1 MRLFNTIKF
10 LFNQIER
17 KNWVYVIFNYFLVLF
32 ITLSDVIFLG
42 IFYLLLNK
50 QTDSKFINIFFDNL
64 NFLNKKYLLD
74 YDLTK
79 TYLLLLIFFL
89 IFKNI
94 LSFFQNYFYA
104 NFIHNISLN
113 KSSKLLSIYFS
124 LDFES
129 FNKKEL
135 SIYIKQIL
143 RDVEAAFLGIFG
155 LVISFFG
162 EITYVIIIL
171 FYLNHLLTFNIN
183 VEIVILCIILL
194 FIIIYLFKKSDNLG
208 KLRSFNEI
216 KIFKTLSDTLSI
228 FRELKLNNQSNQF
241 IERYKSFLNNYYKSK
256 IYSGLINISPKFI
269 LEFFAIVLLF
279 LLYKESK
286 LDINQFFLKF
296 SVLALAMLRLI
307 PSFARLSYYITNIF
321 YNINSIDFI
330 KDDLNRNFNLDKNK
344 IKHQSID
351 NIRLKNVSLSYYSKN
366 SSNPFVIFNN
376 LNLSLRKNNIYGI
389 YGLSGSGKT
398 SLLNILVGF
407 TKPQKGRIYYN
418 NQLQIPN
425 KISSKYNISFLSQ
438 NPTILDENIIIN
450 STLRFTN
457 TIEDINKI
465 KFYLYKFNLKR
476 FLQHKFI
483 NDSSIQSIKNM
494 SGGEKQRISFIRSI
508 INNPGV
514 LILDEPVSSLDKK
527 NSEIIFKF
535 LKVYKKNK
543 IVIVTSH
550 KNSEKK
556 YFDKIFYLNNK
567 NARLF

>member
-94 LSFFQNYFYA
+94 LNFFQNYFYA

-113 KSSKLLSIYFS
+113 KSSKLLSVYFS

-162 EITYVIIIL
+162 EITYIIILL
-171 FYLNHLLTFNIN
+171 FYLNHLLVFNIN
-183 VEIVILCIILL
+183 IEIVILCIILL
-194 FIIIYLFKKSDNLG
+194 FFIIYLFKKSDNLG

-228 FRELKLNNQSNQF
+228 FRELKLNNQSKQF

-269 LEFFAIVLLF
+269 LEFFAIVLFF

-307 PSFARLSYYITNIF
+307 PSLARLSYYITNIF

-330 KDDLNRNFNLDKNK
+330 KDDLNRKFNLDKKK
-344 IKHQSID
+344 IEYKSIN
-351 NIRLKNVSLSYYSKN
+351 NIQLKNVSLSYYSKN
-366 SSNPFVIFNN
+366 SSSPFVILNN
-376 LNLSLRKNNIYGI
+376 FNLSLKKNNIYGI

-407 TKPQKGRIYYN
+407 IKPQKGRIYYN

-450 STLRFTN
+450 STLRFFN

-465 KFYLYKFNLKR
+465 KFYLYKFNLRR
-476 FLQHKFI
+476 FLKYKFI

-494 SGGEKQRISFIRSI
+494 SGGEKQRICFIRSI
-508 INNPGV
+508 INNPDL
-514 LILDEPVSSLDKK
+514 LILDEPVSSLDSK
-527 NSEIIFKF
+527 NAQKIFNF
-535 LKVYKKNK
+535 LRNYKKDK

-550 KNSEKK
+550 KKSEKK
-556 YFDKIFYLNNK
+556 FFDKVINF
-567 NARLF
+567 

>member
-94 LSFFQNYFYA
+94 LNFFQNYFYA

-113 KSSKLLSIYFS
+113 KSSKLLSVYFS

-162 EITYVIIIL
+162 EITYIIILL
-171 FYLNHLLTFNIN
+171 FYLNHLLVFNIN
-183 VEIVILCIILL
+183 IEIVILCIILL
-194 FIIIYLFKKSDNLG
+194 FFIIYLFKKSDNLG

-228 FRELKLNNQSNQF
+228 FRELKLNNQSKQF

-269 LEFFAIVLLF
+269 LEFFAIVLFF
-279 LLYKESK
+279 LIYKESK

-321 YNINSIDFI
+321 YNINSIDYI
-330 KDDLNRNFNLDKNK
+330 KDDLNRNFNLDKKK
-344 IKHQSID
+344 IEYKSIN

-366 SSNPFVIFNN
+366 SSSPFVILNN
-376 LNLSLRKNNIYGI
+376 FNLSLKKNNIYGI

-450 STLRFTN
+450 STLRFSN

-465 KFYLYKFNLKR
+465 KFYLYKFNLRR
-476 FLQHKFI
+476 FLKYKFI

-508 INNPGV
+508 INNPDL
-514 LILDEPVSSLDKK
+514 LILDEPVSSLDSK
-527 NSEIIFKF
+527 NAQKIFNF
-535 LKVYKKNK
+535 LRSYKKDK

-556 YFDKIFYLNNK
+556 FFDKVINL
-567 NARLF
+567 

>member
-17 KNWVYVIFNYFLVLF
+17 KNWIYIIFNYFLFLF
-32 ITLSDVIFLG
+32 ITLSDIIFLG

-50 QTDSKFINIFFDNL
+50 KTDSKFINIFFDNL
-64 NFLNKKYLLD
+64 NFLNNKYLLD

-79 TYLLLLIFFL
+79 TYILFLIFFL
-89 IFKNI
+89 ILKNI
-94 LSFFQNYFYA
+94 LNFFQNYFYA

-113 KSSKLLSIYFS
+113 KSFKLLSVYFS

-162 EITYVIIIL
+162 EITYIIILL
-171 FYLNHLLTFNIN
+171 FYLNHLLIFNIN

-194 FIIIYLFKKSDNLG
+194 FLIFYLFKKSDNLG

-228 FRELKLNNQSNQF
+228 FRELKLNNQSKQF

-269 LEFFAIVLLF
+269 LEFFAIVLFF

-307 PSFARLSYYITNIF
+307 PSFARSSYYITNIF

-330 KDDLNRNFNLDKNK
+330 KDDLNRNFNLDKKK
-344 IKHQSID
+344 IEYKSID
-351 NIRLKNVSLSYYSKN
+351 NIRLKNVSLTYHSKT
-366 SSNPFVIFNN
+366 SSSSFVILNN
-376 LNLSLRKNNIYGI
+376 FNLSLKKNNIYGI

-407 TKPQKGRIYYN
+407 IKPQKGKIYYN
-418 NQLQIPN
+418 NQLQILN
-425 KISSKYNISFLSQ
+425 KISSKYNISFLPQ
-438 NPTILDENIIIN
+438 NPTILDENLIIN
-450 STLRFTN
+450 STLRFSN

-465 KFYLYKFNLKR
+465 KFYLNKFNLRR
-476 FLQHKFI
+476 FLKYKFI
-483 NDSSIQSIKNM
+483 DHSSIQSIKNM

-508 INNPGV
+508 INNPDL
-514 LILDEPVSSLDKK
+514 LILDEPVSSLDPK
-527 NSEIIFKF
+527 NAQKIFNF
-535 LKVYKKNK
+535 LRNYKKDR
-543 IVIVTSH
+543 IIIVTSH

-556 YFDKIFYLNNK
+556 FFDKVINI
-567 NARLF
+567 

>member
-17 KNWVYVIFNYFLVLF
+17 KNWIYVIFNYFLVLF

-50 QTDSKFINIFFDNL
+50 QTDSKLINIFFDNL

-74 YDLTK
+74 HDLTK
-79 TYLLLLIFFL
+79 IYLLLLIFFL
-89 IFKNI
+89 VFKNI
-94 LSFFQNYFYA
+94 LNFFQNYFYA

-113 KSSKLLSIYFS
+113 KSSKLLSVYFS
-124 LDFES
+124 LEFES

-162 EITYVIIIL
+162 EITYIIILL
-171 FYLNHLLTFNIN
+171 FYLNHLLVFNIN
-183 VEIVILCIILL
+183 IEIVILCIILL
-194 FIIIYLFKKSDNLG
+194 FFIIYLFKKSDNLG

-216 KIFKTLSDTLSI
+216 KIFKTLSDTLSV
-228 FRELKLNNQSNQF
+228 FRELKLNNQSKQF
-241 IERYKSFLNNYYKSK
+241 IERYKSFLKNYYKSK

-269 LEFFAIVLLF
+269 LEFFAIVLFF

-330 KDDLNRNFNLDKNK
+330 KDDLNRNFNLDKKK
-344 IKHQSID
+344 IDYKSIN

-366 SSNPFVIFNN
+366 SSSPFVILNN
-376 LNLSLRKNNIYGI
+376 FNLSLKKNNIYGI

-450 STLRFTN
+450 STLRFSN

-465 KFYLYKFNLKR
+465 KFYLYKFNLRR
-476 FLQHKFI
+476 FLKYKFI

-508 INNPGV
+508 INNPDL
-514 LILDEPVSSLDKK
+514 LILDEPVSSLDSK
-527 NSEIIFKF
+527 NAQKIFNF
-535 LKVYKKNK
+535 LRSYKKDK

-556 YFDKIFYLNNK
+556 FFDKVINL
-567 NARLF
+567 

>member
-79 TYLLLLIFFL
+79 AYLLLLIFFL

-94 LSFFQNYFYA
+94 LNFFQNYFYA

-155 LVISFFG
+155 LIISFFG
-162 EITYVIIIL
+162 EITYIIILL
-171 FYLNHLLTFNIN
+171 FYLNHLLIFNIN

-194 FIIIYLFKKSDNLG
+194 FFIIYLFKKSDNLG

-228 FRELKLNNQSNQF
+228 FRELKLNNQSKQF
-241 IERYKSFLNNYYKSK
+241 IERYKSFLNSYYKSK

-269 LEFFAIVLLF
+269 LELFAIVLFF

-330 KDDLNRNFNLDKNK
+330 KDDLNRNFNLDKKK
-344 IKHQSID
+344 IEYKSID
-351 NIRLKNVSLSYYSKN
+351 NVRLKNVSLSYYSKN
-366 SSNPFVIFNN
+366 SSSPFVILNN
-376 LNLSLRKNNIYGI
+376 FNLSLKKNNIYGI

-407 TKPQKGRIYYN
+407 TKPQKGKIYYN
-418 NQLQIPN
+418 NQLQIHN
-425 KISSKYNISFLSQ
+425 KISTKYNISFLSQ

-450 STLRFTN
+450 STLRFSN

-465 KFYLYKFNLKR
+465 KFYLNKFNLRR
-476 FLQHKFI
+476 FLKYKFI
-483 NDSSIQSIKNM
+483 GDSSIQSIKNM

-508 INNPGV
+508 INNPDL
-514 LILDEPVSSLDKK
+514 LILDEPASSLDSK
-527 NSEIIFKF
+527 NAQKIFNF
-535 LKVYKKNK
+535 LRNYKKDR
-543 IVIVTSH
+543 IIIVTSH

-556 YFDKIFYLNNK
+556 FFDKVINL
-567 NARLF
+567 

>member
-94 LSFFQNYFYA
+94 LNFFQNYFYA

-113 KSSKLLSIYFS
+113 KSSKLLSVYFS

-162 EITYVIIIL
+162 EITYIIILL
-171 FYLNHLLTFNIN
+171 FYLNHLLVFNIN
-183 VEIVILCIILL
+183 IEIVILCIILL
-194 FIIIYLFKKSDNLG
+194 FFIIYLFKKSDNLG

-228 FRELKLNNQSNQF
+228 FRELKLNNQSKQF

-269 LEFFAIVLLF
+269 LEFFAIVLFF

-330 KDDLNRNFNLDKNK
+330 KDDLNRNFNLDKKK
-344 IKHQSID
+344 IEYKSIN
-351 NIRLKNVSLSYYSKN
+351 NIQLKNVSLSYYSKN
-366 SSNPFVIFNN
+366 DSSPFVILNN
-376 LNLSLRKNNIYGI
+376 FNLSLKKNNIYGI

-407 TKPQKGRIYYN
+407 IKPQKGRIYYN

-450 STLRFTN
+450 STLRFFN

-465 KFYLYKFNLKR
+465 KFYLYKFNLRR
-476 FLQHKFI
+476 FLKYKFI

-508 INNPGV
+508 INNPDL
-514 LILDEPVSSLDKK
+514 LILDEPASSLDSK
-527 NSEIIFKF
+527 NAQKIFNF
-535 LKVYKKNK
+535 LRNYKKDRI
-543 IVIVTSH
+543 IVVTSH

-556 YFDKIFYLNNK
+556 FFDKVINL
-567 NARLF
+567 

>member
-10 LFNQIER
+10 LFSQIER
-17 KNWVYVIFNYFLVLF
+17 KNWIYVIFNYFLVLF

-50 QTDSKFINIFFDNL
+50 QTDSKFINIFFDKL

-79 TYLLLLIFFL
+79 AYLLLLIFFL

-94 LSFFQNYFYA
+94 LNFFQNYFYA

-113 KSSKLLSIYFS
+113 KSSKLLSVYFS

-162 EITYVIIIL
+162 EITYIIILL
-171 FYLNHLLTFNIN
+171 FYLNHLLIFNIN

-194 FIIIYLFKKSDNLG
+194 FFIIYLFKKSDNLG

-216 KIFKTLSDTLSI
+216 KIFKTLSDILSI
-228 FRELKLNNQSNQF
+228 FRELKLNNQSKQF
-241 IERYKSFLNNYYKSK
+241 IERYKSFLKSYYKSK

-269 LEFFAIVLLF
+269 LEFFAIVLFF

-296 SVLALAMLRLI
+296 SVLALAILRLM

-330 KDDLNRNFNLDKNK
+330 KDDLNRNFNLDKKK
-344 IKHQSID
+344 IEYKSID
-351 NIRLKNVSLSYYSKN
+351 NVRLKNVSLSYYSKN
-366 SSNPFVIFNN
+366 SSSPFVILNN
-376 LNLSLRKNNIYGI
+376 FNLSLKKNNIYGI

-407 TKPQKGRIYYN
+407 IKPQKGKIYYN
-418 NQLQIPN
+418 NQLQIYN
-425 KISSKYNISFLSQ
+425 KISTKYNISFLSQ

-450 STLRFTN
+450 STLRFSN

-465 KFYLYKFNLKR
+465 KFYLNKFNLRR
-476 FLQHKFI
+476 FLKYKFI
-483 NDSSIQSIKNM
+483 NDSSNQSIKNM

-508 INNPGV
+508 INNPDL
-514 LILDEPVSSLDKK
+514 LILDEPASSLDSK
-527 NSEIIFKF
+527 NAQKIFNF
-535 LKVYKKNK
+535 LRNYKKDRI
-543 IVIVTSH
+543 IVVTSH

-556 YFDKIFYLNNK
+556 FFDKVINL
-567 NARLF
+567 

>member
-1 MRLFNTIKF
+1 MRIFNTIKF
-10 LFNQIER
+10 LFSQIER
-17 KNWVYVIFNYFLVLF
+17 KNWISVIFNYFLVLF

-50 QTDSKFINIFFDNL
+50 QVDSKFTNIFLDNL
-64 NFLNKKYLLD
+64 NFLNEKYLLN

-79 TYLLLLIFFL
+79 VYILFLLFFL

-94 LSFFQNYFYA
+94 LIIFQNYFYS
-104 NFIHNISLN
+104 NFIHNITLD
-113 KSSKLLSIYFS
+113 KSSKLLSVYFS

-129 FNKKEL
+129 FNKKET

-162 EITYVIIIL
+162 EITYIIILL
-171 FYLNHLLTFNIN
+171 FYLNHLLVFNIN

-194 FIIIYLFKKSDNLG
+194 FFIIYLFKKSDNLG

-228 FRELKLNNQSNQF
+228 FRELKLNNQSKQF

-269 LEFFAIVLLF
+269 LEFFAIVLFF

-307 PSFARLSYYITNIF
+307 PAFARLSYYITNIF

-330 KDDLNRNFNLDKNK
+330 KNDLNRNFNLDKKK
-344 IKHQSID
+344 IEYKSIN

-366 SSNPFVIFNN
+366 SSSPFVILNN
-376 LNLSLRKNNIYGI
+376 FNLSLKKNNIYGI

-450 STLRFTN
+450 STLRFSN

-465 KFYLYKFNLKR
+465 KFYLYKFNLRR
-476 FLQHKFI
+476 FLKYKFI

-508 INNPGV
+508 INNPDL
-514 LILDEPVSSLDKK
+514 LILDEPVSSLDSK
-527 NSEIIFKF
+527 NAQKIFNF
-535 LKVYKKNK
+535 LRSYKKDK

-556 YFDKIFYLNNK
+556 FFDKVINL
-567 NARLF
+567 

>member
-1 MRLFNTIKF
+1 MRLFNTIRF
-10 LFNQIER
+10 LFNQIEK
-17 KNWVYVIFNYFLVLF
+17 KNWAYVIFNYFLVLF

-50 QTDSKFINIFFDNL
+50 QIDSKFINIFFDNL

-79 TYLLLLIFFL
+79 AYLLLLLFFL

-113 KSSKLLSIYFS
+113 KSSKLLSVYFS

-162 EITYVIIIL
+162 EITYIIILL
-171 FYLNHLLTFNIN
+171 FYLNHLLVFNIN
-183 VEIVILCIILL
+183 VEIVILCITLL
-194 FIIIYLFKKSDNLG
+194 FFIIYLFKKSDNLG

-228 FRELKLNNQSNQF
+228 FRELKLNNQSKQF
-241 IERYKSFLNNYYKSK
+241 IERYKSFLKNYYKSK

-269 LEFFAIVLLF
+269 LEFFAIVLFF

-321 YNINSIDFI
+321 YNIKSIDFI
-330 KDDLNRNFNLDKNK
+330 KDDLNRNFNLDKKK
-344 IKHQSID
+344 IEHKSIN

-366 SSNPFVIFNN
+366 SSSPFVILNN
-376 LNLSLRKNNIYGI
+376 FNLSLKKNNIYGI

-450 STLRFTN
+450 STLRFSN

-465 KFYLYKFNLKR
+465 KFYLYKFNLRR
-476 FLQHKFI
+476 FLKYKFI

-508 INNPGV
+508 INNPDL
-514 LILDEPVSSLDKK
+514 LILDEPVSSLDSK
-527 NSEIIFKF
+527 NAQKIFNF
-535 LKVYKKNK
+535 LRSYKKDK

-556 YFDKIFYLNNK
+556 FFDKVINL
-567 NARLF
+567 

>member
-1 MRLFNTIKF
+1 MKLFNTIKF

-50 QTDSKFINIFFDNL
+50 QTDSKLINIFFDNL

-74 YDLTK
+74 HDLTK
-79 TYLLLLIFFL
+79 IYLLLLIFFL
-89 IFKNI
+89 VFKNI
-94 LSFFQNYFYA
+94 LNFFQNYFYA

-113 KSSKLLSIYFS
+113 KSSKLLSVYFS

-162 EITYVIIIL
+162 EITYIIILL
-171 FYLNHLLTFNIN
+171 FYLNHLLVFNIN
-183 VEIVILCIILL
+183 IEIVILCIILL
-194 FIIIYLFKKSDNLG
+194 FFIIYLFKKSDNLG

-228 FRELKLNNQSNQF
+228 FRELKLNNQSKQF

-269 LEFFAIVLLF
+269 LEFFAIVLFF

-307 PSFARLSYYITNIF
+307 PSLARLSYYITNIF

-330 KDDLNRNFNLDKNK
+330 KDDLNRNFNLDKKK
-344 IKHQSID
+344 IEYKSIN
-351 NIRLKNVSLSYYSKN
+351 NIQLKNVSLSYYSKN
-366 SSNPFVIFNN
+366 SSSPFVILNN
-376 LNLSLRKNNIYGI
+376 FNLSLKKNNIYGI

-407 TKPQKGRIYYN
+407 IKPQKGRIYYN

-425 KISSKYNISFLSQ
+425 KISSRYNISFLSQ

-450 STLRFTN
+450 STLRFFN

-465 KFYLYKFNLKR
+465 KFYLYKFNLRR
-476 FLQHKFI
+476 FLKYKFI

-508 INNPGV
+508 INNPDL
-514 LILDEPVSSLDKK
+514 LILDEPVSSLDSK
-527 NSEIIFKF
+527 NAQKIFNF
-535 LKVYKKNK
+535 LRNYKKDK

-556 YFDKIFYLNNK
+556 FFDKVINL
-567 NARLF
+567 

>member
-64 NFLNKKYLLD
+64 NFLNKKYLLY

-113 KSSKLLSIYFS
+113 KSSKLLSVYFS

-143 RDVEAAFLGIFG
+143 RDVEGAFLGIFG

-162 EITYVIIIL
+162 EITYIIILL
-171 FYLNHLLTFNIN
+171 FYLNHLLVFNIN
-183 VEIVILCIILL
+183 IEIVILCIILL
-194 FIIIYLFKKSDNLG
+194 LFIIYLFKKSDNLG

-216 KIFKTLSDTLSI
+216 KIFKTLNDTLSI
-228 FRELKLNNQSNQF
+228 FRELKLNNQSKQF

-269 LEFFAIVLLF
+269 LEFFAIALFF

-330 KDDLNRNFNLDKNK
+330 KDDLNRNFNLDKKKNDYK
-344 IKHQSID
+344 SIN

-366 SSNPFVIFNN
+366 SSSPFVILNN
-376 LNLSLRKNNIYGI
+376 FNLSLKKNNIYGI

-418 NQLQIPN
+418 NQLKIPN
-425 KISSKYNISFLSQ
+425 KISSEYNISFLSQ

-450 STLRFTN
+450 STLRFSN

-465 KFYLYKFNLKR
+465 KFYLYKFNLRR
-476 FLQHKFI
+476 FLKYKFI

-494 SGGEKQRISFIRSI
+494 SGGEKQRIAFIRSI
-508 INNPGV
+508 INNPDL
-514 LILDEPVSSLDKK
+514 LILDEPVSSLDSK
-527 NSEIIFKF
+527 NAQKIFNF
-535 LKVYKKNK
+535 LRSYKKDK

-556 YFDKIFYLNNK
+556 FFDKVINL
-567 NARLF
+567 

>member
-17 KNWVYVIFNYFLVLF
+17 KNWIYIIFNYFLVLL
-32 ITLSDVIFLG
+32 ITLSDIIFLG

-64 NFLNKKYLLD
+64 NFLNNKYLLD

-79 TYLLLLIFFL
+79 TYILFLIFFL
-89 IFKNI
+89 ILKNI
-94 LSFFQNYFYA
+94 LNFFQNYFYA

-113 KSSKLLSIYFS
+113 KSSKLLSVYFS

-162 EITYVIIIL
+162 EITYIIILL
-171 FYLNHLLTFNIN
+171 FYLNHLLIFNIN

-194 FIIIYLFKKSDNLG
+194 FLIFYLFKKSDNLG

-228 FRELKLNNQSNQF
+228 FRELKLNNQSKQF

-269 LEFFAIVLLF
+269 LEFFAIVLFF

-307 PSFARLSYYITNIF
+307 PSFARSSYYITNIF

-330 KDDLNRNFNLDKNK
+330 KDDLNRNFNLDKKK
-344 IKHQSID
+344 IEYKSID
-351 NIRLKNVSLSYYSKN
+351 NIRLKNVSLTYHSKT
-366 SSNPFVIFNN
+366 SSSSFVILNN
-376 LNLSLRKNNIYGI
+376 FNLSLKKNNIYGI

-407 TKPQKGRIYYN
+407 IKPQKGKIYYN
-418 NQLQIPN
+418 NQLQILN

-438 NPTILDENIIIN
+438 NPTILDENLVIN
-450 STLRFTN
+450 STLRFSN
-457 TIEDINKI
+457 TIEDINRI
-465 KFYLYKFNLKR
+465 KFYLNKFNLRR
-476 FLQHKFI
+476 FLKYKFI
-483 NDSSIQSIKNM
+483 DHSSIQSIKNM

-508 INNPGV
+508 INNPDL
-514 LILDEPVSSLDKK
+514 LILDEPVSSLDPK
-527 NSEIIFKF
+527 NAQKIFNF
-535 LKVYKKNK
+535 LRNYKKDR
-543 IVIVTSH
+543 IIIVTSH

-556 YFDKIFYLNNK
+556 FFDKVINI
-567 NARLF
+567 

>member
-10 LFNQIER
+10 VFNQIER

-50 QTDSKFINIFFDNL
+50 QTDSKFINIFFDNF
-64 NFLNKKYLLD
+64 NFFTNKYLLD
-74 YDLTK
+74 YDSTK
-79 TYLLLLIFFL
+79 IYLLLLIFFL

-94 LSFFQNYFYA
+94 LNFFQNYFYA
-104 NFIHNISLN
+104 NFTHNISLN

-162 EITYVIIIL
+162 EITYIIILL
-171 FYLNHLLTFNIN
+171 FYLNHLLIFNIN

-194 FIIIYLFKKSDNLG
+194 FFIIYLFKKSDNLG

-228 FRELKLNNQSNQF
+228 FRELKLNNQSKQF
-241 IERYKSFLNNYYKSK
+241 IERYKSFLNSYYKSK

-269 LEFFAIVLLF
+269 LEFFAIVLFF

-330 KDDLNRNFNLDKNK
+330 KDDLKRNFNFDKKK
-344 IKHQSID
+344 IEYKSID

-366 SSNPFVIFNN
+366 SSSPFVILNN
-376 LNLSLRKNNIYGI
+376 FNLSLKKNNIYGI

-407 TKPQKGRIYYN
+407 IKPQKGKIYYN
-418 NQLQIPN
+418 NQLQIHN
-425 KISSKYNISFLSQ
+425 KISTKYNISFLSQ

-450 STLRFTN
+450 STLRFSN

-465 KFYLYKFNLKR
+465 KFYLNKFNLRR
-476 FLQHKFI
+476 FLKYKFI
-483 NDSSIQSIKNM
+483 GDSSIQSIKNM

-508 INNPGV
+508 INNPDL
-514 LILDEPVSSLDKK
+514 LILDEPVSSLDSK
-527 NSEIIFKF
+527 NAQKIFNF
-535 LKVYKKNK
+535 LRNYKKDR

-556 YFDKIFYLNNK
+556 FFDKVINL
-567 NARLF
+567 